1 MPQTRQEEIRETR
14 TDIAPA
20 MTPSRIAS
28 FRHESA
34 QVASTIIHPLLF
46 PLVTIALVHY
56 SFTRDLGK
64 TGMLVLLTL
73 MVTTLPVAALV
84 WVQVQRGAWSDLDVS
99 MRHQR
104 YTLYPFA
111 LVCLGVL
118 MYIYYI
124 QGAFYAVQ
132 CVIALVIANV
142 VNSLV
147 NLVWKISAHATTA
160 AACAALLWHFV
171 PIWGPPAAIAAI
183 IVGWS
188 RVELGRHTRGQVLA
202 GWLVGAS
209 SALIATIH

>member
-1 MPQTRQEEIRETR
+1 MPQTRQQEIRGTR
-14 TDIAPA
+14 AEVTPV
-20 MTPSRIAS
+20 MTSSRIAN

-34 QVASTIIHPLLF
+34 HVASTIIHPLLF

-56 SFTRDLGK
+56 NYTRDIGK

-73 MVTTLPVAALV
+73 LVTTLPVAALV

-99 MRHQR
+99 MRRQR

-111 LVCLGVL
+111 LVCLGAL

-132 CVIALVIANV
+132 CVAAFVIANV
-142 VNSLV
+142 VNSIV
-147 NLVWKISAHATTA
+147 NLAWKISAHATTA

-171 PIWGPPAAIAAI
+171 PIWGPPAAISAI

-202 GWLVGAS
+202 GWLVGVS